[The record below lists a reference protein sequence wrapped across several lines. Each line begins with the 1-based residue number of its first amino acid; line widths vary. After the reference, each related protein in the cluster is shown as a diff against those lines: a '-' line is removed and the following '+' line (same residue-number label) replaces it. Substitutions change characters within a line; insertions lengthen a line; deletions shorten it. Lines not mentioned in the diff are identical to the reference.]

1 MVICPGC
8 PEKEAIKQVSVCVLL
23 QEVIHAVIMGSISND
38 FEWHAVPVSRMFY
51 APFTSVHVLTVP
63 WFYSYSHIF
72 AVLEFTIYGTE

>member
-38 FEWHAVPVSRMFY
+38 FE
-51 APFTSVHVLTVP
+51 
-63 WFYSYSHIF
+63 
-72 AVLEFTIYGTE
+72 